1 MSDITIECN
10 QAWTNTGVAA
20 DARPNTLLT
29 PDFLRTKEYRTL
41 HGFGTVSAAPMTKR
55 ILLAPRPLSR
65 RG

>member
-10 QAWTNTGVAA
+10 QAWTNTGMAV

-29 PDFLRTKEYRTL
+29 PDFPSVKEYRTE
-41 HGFGTVSAAPMTKR
+41 HGFVATTGAPMTKR